1 MTKVRVARQEHE
13 TKPWEWERV
22 TMVVLA
28 IVGIFVAGYLSWAE
42 VTGNNTACLN
52 TGAVNCEAVQT
63 SAYSKTLGIPVA
75 VLGLL
80 GYIAILGTVLMEDQ
94 LPILAQYGKTLVV
107 VFGLFGVMFSVY
119 LSLIEGTVL
128 DKWCQWCVI
137 SAILISILFIIGSVR
152 LWRFM
157 DRLRH

>member
-1 MTKVRVARQEHE
+1 VTKVKVARQEYE

-22 TMVVLA
+22 AMVVLA
-28 IVGIFVAGYLSWAE
+28 VVGIFVAGYLAWAE
-42 VTGNNTACLN
+42 VTGNNTACLD
-52 TGAVNCEAVQT
+52 TGSIDCEAVQT
-63 SAYSKTLGIPVA
+63 SAYSKTLGMPVA

-94 LPILAQYGKTLVV
+94 LPILAEYGKTLAV

-128 DKWCQWCVI
+128 DKWCQWCMM
-137 SAILISILFIIGSVR
+137 SAVLISILFILGSMR
-152 LWRFM
+152 WWRFM
-157 DRLRH
+157 ARLRH